1 MVASILN
8 TFIALLV
15 LSSSIPHAYAA
26 PSQSYL
32 RSCLQKAGVAFVDS
46 SSGQAFST
54 AKKPYNQ
61 RLQYTP
67 IAVASPSSVEQVAA
81 TVNCG
86 RDAQYYINA
95 RGGGHSYAAMAL
107 GERVPAYSGM
117 ELTDN
122 SYRRRRRSSGCRHEK
137 PKIHHC
143 QWRGEV
149 D

>member
-1 MVASILN
+1 MVASTVN
-8 TFIALLV
+8 AFIALLA
-15 LSSSIPHAYAA
+15 LSSSSIHNVQAA

-46 SSGQAFST
+46 SSGQSFST

-67 IAVASPSSVEQVAA
+67 IAVATPSSVDQVAA

-107 GERVPAYSGM
+107 GTRVLVHAGM
-117 ELTDN
+117 ERTDD
-122 SYRRRRRSSGCRHEK
+122 SYRRRRRTSGC
-137 PKIHHC
+137 
-143 QWRGEV
+143 
-149 D
+149 